1 MDRDKQKRELREYYE
16 KSAVERGDM
25 DGYQYLHRA
34 PGLLLEKIAEF
45 ANNLHGKILDIGCG
59 DGRIS
64 LTLSARDRL
73 MIGVEL
79 ARRRVERAREKFG
92 DQQRKG
98 FFIQG
103 DGEELP
109 FRDEVLDGIVLTEVL
124 EHVPD
129 DGKVLRELTRVL
141 KPGGRVILSIPSIS
155 WRKFI
160 LIKKN
165 KVAVYDSTE
174 HLREYSY
181 FDLSSFDPRYI
192 TFSEL
197 DRSFSAFGLKIIKSR
212 GVGYD
217 LFKLLYFIPLL
228 ERLDFILYSR
238 TVNKLCALIPII
250 NRLPVYRIY
259 LLEKE
264 EESTLKIVKGC

>member
-1 MDRDKQKRELREYYE
+1 MDRDKQKRKLREYYE
-16 KSAVERGDM
+16 KSAVKRGDM

-34 PGLLLEKIAEF
+34 PGLLLEKISEF
-45 ANNLHGKILDIGCG
+45 ADNLHGRILDIGCG

-64 LTLSARDRL
+64 LTLANRDRF

-79 ARRRVERAREKFG
+79 ARRRVERARQKFLER
-92 DQQRKG
+92 QQKG
-98 FFIQG
+98 CFIQG
-103 DGEELP
+103 DGEALP
-109 FRDEVLDGIVLTEVL
+109 FRDGVMDGIILTEVL
-124 EHVPD
+124 EHIPD
-129 DGKVLRELTRVL
+129 DEKVLRELTRVL
-141 KPGGRVILSIPSIS
+141 KPGGRVILSVPSIS
-155 WRKFI
+155 WRKYI

-192 TFSEL
+192 TFSDLEK
-197 DRSFSAFGLKIIKSR
+197 SFPSFGLRIIKRR

-217 LFKLLYFIPLL
+217 LFKLLYFMPLL
-228 ERLDFILYSR
+228 EQLDFMLYSR
-238 TVNKLCALIPII
+238 TMNKLCSVLPII

-259 LLEKE
+259 LLDK
-264 EESTLKIVKGC
+264 LAPFGR

>member
-1 MDRDKQKRELREYYE
+1 MDRDKKKRDLREYYE

-45 ANNLHGKILDIGCG
+45 AKDLRGRILDIGCG

-64 LTLSARDRL
+64 LTLANRDRL

-79 ARRRVERAREKFG
+79 ARRRVERAREKFSEDKQHG
-92 DQQRKG
+92 C
-98 FFIQG
+98 FCQG
-103 DGEELP
+103 DAEDLP
-109 FRDEVLDGIVLTEVL
+109 LQDGVIDGIVLTEVL
-124 EHVPD
+124 EHVLD
-129 DGKVLRELTRVL
+129 DRKVLRELTRVL
-141 KPGGRVILSIPSIS
+141 KPGGWVILSIPSIS
-155 WRKFI
+155 WRKYI

-165 KVAVYDSTE
+165 KIAVYDSTE

-181 FDLSSFDPRYI
+181 FDLSSFDSRYI
-192 TFSEL
+192 TFSDLEK
-197 DRSFSAFGLKIIKSR
+197 SFPRFGLKIIKR
-212 GVGYD
+212 QGVAYD

-238 TVNKLCALIPII
+238 TLNKLCSVIPFI

-259 LLEKE
+259 LLEKKKDVE
-264 EESTLKIVKGC
+264 DH

>member
-45 ANNLHGKILDIGCG
+45 AKDLRGRILDIGCG

-64 LTLSARDRL
+64 LTLASRERL

-79 ARRRVERAREKFG
+79 ARRRVERAREKFTEQHQG
-92 DQQRKG
+92 C
-98 FFIQG
+98 FCQG
-103 DGEELP
+103 DAEYLP
-109 FRDEVLDGIVLTEVL
+109 FRDGGMDGIILTEVL
-124 EHVPD
+124 EHVLD
-129 DGKVLRELTRVL
+129 DRKVLRELTRVL
-141 KPGGRVILSIPSIS
+141 KPGGRVILSVPSIS
-155 WRKFI
+155 WRKYI

-165 KVAVYDSTE
+165 KIAIYDSTE

-181 FDLSSFDPRYI
+181 FDISSFDPRYI
-192 TFSEL
+192 TFSNLEK
-197 DRSFSAFGLKIIKSR
+197 SFPTFGLKIIKQQ
-212 GVGYD
+212 GVAYD

-238 TVNKLCALIPII
+238 TINKLCAVLPFI
-250 NRLPVYRIY
+250 NRLPAYRIY
-259 LLEKE
+259 LLEKKKDVE
-264 EESTLKIVKGC
+264 DH